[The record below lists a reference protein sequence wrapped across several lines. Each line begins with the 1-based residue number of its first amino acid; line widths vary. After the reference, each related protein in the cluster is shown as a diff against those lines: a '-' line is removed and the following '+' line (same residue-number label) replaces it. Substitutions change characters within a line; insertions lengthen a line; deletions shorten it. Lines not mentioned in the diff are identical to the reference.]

1 MSLMKSDV
9 SRAEKARSNQLYQE
23 PFYQLLTGGIVIAED
38 MPSVLILDANG
49 VARNVDMPAPSANI
63 EGKRWTIQNPAAGA
77 FALTVRNNG
86 GATIVSVP
94 QAKCAEIMVYNK
106 AGVLT
111 WVVLNT
117 LA

>member
-1 MSLMKSDV
+1 MSLGKWDFIQ
-9 SRAEKARSNQLYQE
+9 AEKARINQIVGN
-23 PFYQLLTGGIVIAED
+23 PFYQLLTAALVVAED
-38 MPSVLILDANG
+38 APGMLILDANG
-49 VARNVDMPAPSANI
+49 AARNVDMPAPVASI
-63 EGKRWTIQNPAAGA
+63 EGKVWTIQNPAAGA

-94 QAKCAEIMVYNK
+94 QGKAAQIMVYNK
-106 AGVLT
+106 AGVYT

>member
-1 MSLMKSDV
+1 MSLGKWDTIQ
-9 SRAEKARSNQLYQE
+9 ADKATIKQLVN
-23 PFYQLLTGGIVIAED
+23 PAFYQLLTGTYTVAED
-38 MPSVLILDANG
+38 APGTLLLDANG

-63 EGKRWTIQNPAAGA
+63 EGKVWTIVNPAAGA

-94 QAKCAEIMVYNK
+94 QAKAAQIMVYNK

-111 WVVLNT
+111 WVVVNT